1 MKVKFFIIFALLS
14 SLFAYLEWG
23 GSNSSFLLMM
33 EWDIIRKMVND
44 PLSILHPFTLLPML
58 GQLLLIVSLFLK
70 EPPNWILYLGIG
82 LIGLLLFFILL
93 IGFLSLNVLIVI
105 STLPFCVTSV
115 FFVWYLGKKR
125 IINQEVE

>member
-82 LIGLLLFFILL
+82 LIGWLLFFILL